1 MAKAQKKKKKKR
13 KGGEQQGLR
22 DLRGKEPTMFPFY
35 MFDPSGQG
43 RRRRRDTSSSASRK
57 RARRERRDR
66 DRRRRSSS
74 SRGRDRERRGSRGRK
89 RERESSRDVFPPAPP
104 ASAGYAWVQIP
115 LPGAAATAQ
124 AVAPLPAASSQASTT
139 QDAWWRKPSSWKRGE
154 SSHSWKGAG
163 TDSWKKEKS
172 WNKWVNPEIKRSHQQ
187 HKSSQGRREWQQE
200 QPSQQAGQAPPPP
213 PPPPEEEPLDRFD
226 IKEATEEEEL
236 ASAARKRQQE
246 EESWHESLWREAV
259 RAAVRDE
266 ARPLSARELVR
277 AGKMRDWWSMS
288 WRQCKDLVDSDV
300 HDHYRTRLNE
310 MFSASPDSKP
320 PEAVVERFS
329 AVCAYFQQCGIPL
342 EHEQGIEMAVF
353 KVPGQRV
360 ACIRTKHEGPSYSN
374 PRNARFPMVA
384 SHGMPFPCAMG
395 LAEHGE
401 LCPGDHVDGEFPQ
414 YGFSARGTCDD
425 FNTESLKQ
433 SIGKVVSKA
442 KGMGQIVATY
452 EGTLERA
459 TPQTEGGMPYLS
471 SACKDAGSSR
481 AGDHLM
487 LSPRFA
493 VLRAISTSWPA

>member
-1 MAKAQKKKKKKR
+1 M
-13 KGGEQQGLR
+13 
-22 DLRGKEPTMFPFY
+22 
-35 MFDPSGQG
+35 
-43 RRRRRDTSSSASRK
+43 
-57 RARRERRDR
+57 
-66 DRRRRSSS
+66 
-74 SRGRDRERRGSRGRK
+74 
-89 RERESSRDVFPPAPP
+89 
-104 ASAGYAWVQIP
+104 
-115 LPGAAATAQ
+115 
-124 AVAPLPAASSQASTT
+124 
-139 QDAWWRKPSSWKRGE
+139 
-154 SSHSWKGAG
+154 
-163 TDSWKKEKS
+163 
-172 WNKWVNPEIKRSHQQ
+172 
-187 HKSSQGRREWQQE
+187 
-200 QPSQQAGQAPPPP
+200 
-213 PPPPEEEPLDRFD
+213 
-226 IKEATEEEEL
+226 

-310 MFSASPDSKP
+310 MFSASQDSKP

-374 PRNARFPMVA
+374 PRNARFSMVA